1 MKIKESHVTLLLLC
15 TIILSSIFKPK
26 EVNIPVNTITIIDRN
41 QIPIFPPRTIVEDEI
56 APDTSKLVS
65 TDKNSKSNNDWL
77 RRYREGIRF
86 KFHPPN

>member
-1 MKIKESHVTLLLLC
+1 MKIKESNVTLLLLC

-65 TDKNSKSNNDWL
+65 TDKNLKSNNDWL
-77 RRYREGIRF
+77 RRYRQGIKF